1 MPLTIV
7 LAVSFDQS
15 LLEPR
20 TLALQSA
27 GHIVESASS
36 LKGAIDLFQSG
47 DFDLILL
54 CYSIPMQ
61 DRERLTA
68 LLRRSGSRTP
78 IVSITGTPGDYDTF
92 ANATLEDDPKK
103 LLAGIRDIIEAEETP
118 ASWVTK
124 SVIKEAWR

>member
-7 LAVSFDQS
+7 LAIGFDQS

-27 GHIVESASS
+27 GHVVESASS
-36 LKGAIDLFQSG
+36 LKEAIDRFQSG

-54 CYSIPMQ
+54 CFSIPRQ
-61 DRERLTA
+61 DRDRLTTFF
-68 LLRRSGSRTP
+68 RRSGSRTP
-78 IVSITGTPGDYDTF
+78 IVSIAGTPGEYDTF

-103 LLAGIRDIIEAEETP
+103 LLAGIRDVLIGAEDTP
-118 ASWVTK
+118 A
-124 SVIKEAWR
+124 A